1 MNFYPGRKNMFLK
14 IKNKS
19 RFVTVSFLLASL
31 VTVISSASAVQE
43 PEPDPGG
50 DRTLTFDFT
59 VENCSDAD
67 EPATWNPRMDSA
79 PTTVQSGSEEEV
91 FSVLTRLQNGVS
103 GCDDGSMNVNGAINA
118 SFTIEPNAGE
128 KVGDWWETIDCF
140 PYCAASDNGEI
151 KEIISGSYR
160 VPLIS
165 PGSHTGTIN
174 LTWTPE

>member
-1 MNFYPGRKNMFLK
+1 MFLK
-14 IKNKS
+14 SKNKF

-31 VTVISSASAVQE
+31 VTVITSASAVPE
-43 PEPDPGG
+43 PEPEPGG
-50 DRTLTFDFT
+50 TRSRTLTFDFT
-59 VENCSDAD
+59 VEDCSDAD

-128 KVGDWWETIDCF
+128 KVGDWYETIDCF
-140 PYCAASDNGEI
+140 PYCDARLLDGEI
-151 KEIISGSYR
+151 RERISGSYK
-160 VPLIS
+160 VPSLPS
-165 PGSHTGTIN
+165 GSHTGTIS
-174 LTWTPE
+174 LTWTPG